1 MIAAAEQ
8 ALQSFSYLKEV
19 DEETIWQYYKPALEF
34 AMINENQQGN
44 IDEVT
49 KETLQRMRFKWMN
62 SRLTNLE
69 KAFENVSGA
78 PIQAP

>member
-1 MIAAAEQ
+1 M
-8 ALQSFSYLKEV
+8 V
-19 DEETIWQYYKPALEF
+19 
-34 AMINENQQGN
+34 NENQQGN
-44 IDEVT
+44 IDEAT

>member
-34 AMINENQQGN
+34 VMVNENQQGN
-44 IDEVT
+44 ID
-49 KETLQRMRFKWMN
+49 
-62 SRLTNLE
+62 
-69 KAFENVSGA
+69 
-78 PIQAP
+78 

>member
-1 MIAAAEQ
+1 M
-8 ALQSFSYLKEV
+8 LSFSYLKEV